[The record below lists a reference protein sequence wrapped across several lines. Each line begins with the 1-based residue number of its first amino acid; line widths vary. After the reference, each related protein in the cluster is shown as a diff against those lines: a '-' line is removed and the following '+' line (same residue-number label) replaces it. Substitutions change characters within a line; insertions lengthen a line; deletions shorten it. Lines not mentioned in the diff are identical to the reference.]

1 MRRYGRSTASRCQ
14 SGFQGYEI
22 HRFWPGPGSFCA
34 KAHCQS
40 QVAPPCQGHI
50 LDWPVVRGCRQGQ
63 GSRRSCMFEF
73 VFQFKFFSH
82 PSPSE
87 DQLGD
92 LAEVAAHLRRN
103 PSLAAYGL
111 VCHRSA
117 EWLRDRRALFGG
129 ILRCRNVG
137 GRPRSRWE
145 EGVLAAEDWL
155 TQHLTRRRK
164 SVSSIF

>member
-1 MRRYGRSTASRCQ
+1 
-14 SGFQGYEI
+14 
-22 HRFWPGPGSFCA
+22 
-34 KAHCQS
+34 
-40 QVAPPCQGHI
+40 
-50 LDWPVVRGCRQGQ
+50 
-63 GSRRSCMFEF
+63 MFEF

-129 ILRCRNVG
+129 ILHAEMWAADRDLVG
-137 GRPRSRWE
+137 
-145 EGVLAAEDWL
+145 
-155 TQHLTRRRK
+155 RRGP
-164 SVSSIF
+164 SLP